1 MKLFKKLVAIFL
13 ALITC
18 FAVTACFDKNKDSG
32 GKNPDGYD
40 PFHDYGADGGA
51 YVVKDDEV
59 VEEISIFKND
69 WAAFNDARRQNSP
82 VYSALKSVIGV
93 DVIAMNS
100 SSNWQ
105 QQLGL
110 MQTNEELPDIFLTE
124 GPEDSTFFKRLIDN
138 GDIIAIS
145 DWVNETTYPNIYK
158 HMQQF
163 SYMRSNIEYANGKSW
178 FIPSSW
184 GNEKSLFVRKDW
196 INNLN
201 AKLDTILVAEK
212 IVSSAA
218 EITEDI
224 RAQWAFKEPA
234 DLLEFYRLARAF
246 TLYDPDNNGLNDTT
260 GYVSEANTDMDAW
273 IFNAFEAGWGQF
285 IKAEDGSYTYSNIAK
300 GSLYAT
306 AFITRLMANGYMS
319 KDSLTLDNGGKQS
332 RFMQGNVGMMYAH
345 NWLNQFVSGLMNT
358 YKCNITTATNMIVM
372 CDPPAGPNGAWNG
385 AGSEGYWQG
394 FCINA
399 NMSNARIRKCLD
411 VYDYLLSDE
420 GYELLQYGVEG
431 VHYSVVDGEKVS
443 LLADDAEGFKL
454 HIQSEDPA
462 TMLYALVDWTMH
474 YRSTVQTNADII
486 VPRQI
491 RSEAHSLLSDYPALY
506 TRSAV
511 RGLSD
516 CQSLFDET
524 VANIKKNENNKYFT
538 ADDASTYSPATL
550 TWQDLMTVPT
560 LMNMEWNKMVKN
572 WLESYSGQDILDEFN
587 DYVNSGKAA
596 KKN

>member
-1 MKLFKKLVAIFL
+1 
-13 ALITC
+13 
-18 FAVTACFDKNKDSG
+18 
-32 GKNPDGYD
+32 
-40 PFHDYGADGGA
+40 
-51 YVVKDDEV
+51 
-59 VEEISIFKND
+59 
-69 WAAFNDARRQNSP
+69 
-82 VYSALKSVIGV
+82 
-93 DVIAMNS
+93 
-100 SSNWQ
+100 
-105 QQLGL
+105 
-110 MQTNEELPDIFLTE
+110 
-124 GPEDSTFFKRLIDN
+124 
-138 GDIIAIS
+138 
-145 DWVNETTYPNIYK
+145 
-158 HMQQF
+158 
-163 SYMRSNIEYANGKSW
+163 
-178 FIPSSW
+178 
-184 GNEKSLFVRKDW
+184 
-196 INNLN
+196 
-201 AKLDTILVAEK
+201 
-212 IVSSAA
+212 
-218 EITEDI
+218 
-224 RAQWAFKEPA
+224 
-234 DLLEFYRLARAF
+234 
-246 TLYDPDNNGLNDTT
+246 
-260 GYVSEANTDMDAW
+260 MDAW

-285 IKAEDGSYTYSNIAK
+285 VKAEDGSYTYSNITK

-345 NWLNQFVSGLMNT
+345 NWFNQFVSGLMNT
-358 YKCNITTATNMIVM
+358 YKCDISTATNMIVM

-385 AGSEGYWQG
+385 AGAEGYWQG

-399 NMSNARIRKCLD
+399 NMSNARIRKCLEL
-411 VYDYLLSDE
+411 YDYLLSDE

-443 LLADDAEGFKL
+443 LLADDVEGFKL

-524 VANIKKNENNKYFT
+524 IANIKKNENNKYFT

-550 TWQDLMTVPT
+550 TWQDLMTIPT
-560 LMNMEWNKMVKN
+560 LMNMEWNKMVNN
-572 WLESYSGQDILDEFN
+572 WLNSYSGQDILDEFN